1 MNTKIVIPGRLSSTR
16 LPNKLLEEINGIPVL
31 AWVIKASSEAVGSEN
46 VVLATEDVALA
57 KVADKFGVEC
67 IMTGPAKTGT
77 DRIAIA
83 NKSIG
88 AEFIVNVQGDEPF
101 IEPSEISKVFE
112 LISKGDSDVI
122 GCYCSTKDRNNK
134 NIPKVVTAPDGR
146 LIYMSRADIPGSK
159 NSVESYAL
167 KKQVCIYGFRKAV
180 LEDFSSSI
188 EKTPLEKIEDI
199 EILRF
204 LELGYRVDMLEVK
217 DSIVAIDT
225 ASDLERARLHARI

>member
-1 MNTKIVIPGRLSSTR
+1 MNTKVVIPGRLSSTR
-16 LPNKLLEEINGIPVL
+16 LPNKLLKEINGIPVL
-31 AWVIKASSEAVGSEN
+31 AWVIKAASEAVGSEN
-46 VVLATEDVALA
+46 VVLATEDDALA
-57 KVADKFGVEC
+57 RVADKFKVEH
-67 IMTGPAKTGT
+67 IITGPAKTGT

-83 NKSIG
+83 NKLIN
-88 AEFIVNVQGDEPF
+88 ADFIVNVQGDEPF

-112 LISKGDSDVI
+112 LISKGDFDVI
-122 GCYCSTKDRNNK
+122 GCYCSTRDRSNK

-159 NSVESYAL
+159 ESVELYDL

-180 LEDFSSSI
+180 LEHFSSCT

-204 LELGYRVDMLEVK
+204 LELGYRVDMIEVK

>member
-159 NSVESYAL
+159 NSLESYAL
-167 KKQVCIYGFRKAV
+167 KKQVCNYGFQKPV
-180 LEDFSSSI
+180 
-188 EKTPLEKIEDI
+188 
-199 EILRF
+199 
-204 LELGYRVDMLEVK
+204 
-217 DSIVAIDT
+217 
-225 ASDLERARLHARI
+225 